1 MSRFGIRESIAA
13 DTVAIES
20 LYQLAFPDE
29 DLIPLVRSLLCD
41 PAIAISLVAAVD
53 RRIVGHA
60 ILTSCT
66 VHGSDLKVVLLGPLA
81 VAPTEQRKGIG
92 TELVEVGLGSASES
106 GADLVCVLGDPAY
119 YGRLGFGAEALI
131 EPPYPLPP
139 DWAGAWQSQYL
150 DGQAQRSG
158 GKLIVPRQWR
168 DPALWGP

>member
-1 MSRFGIRESIAA
+1 LSKLGIRESIAA
-13 DTVAIES
+13 DAAAIEL

-29 DLIPLVRSLLCD
+29 DLVPLVRSLLRE
-41 PAIAISLVAAVD
+41 PAIATSLVAVVD
-53 RRIVGHA
+53 SRIVGHA
-60 ILTSCT
+60 IFTSCT

-92 TELVEVGLGSASES
+92 TELVECGLESAGES

-119 YGRLGFGAEALI
+119 YGRLGFTAEAFI

-139 DWAGAWQSQYL
+139 EWAGAWQSQYL
-150 DGQAQRSG
+150 TGESQSFA
-158 GKLIVPRQWR
+158 GKLAVPRQWR